1 MELSEVETLIATTNE
16 QFKSLQKEKSLIY
29 EYLQVIFLFQTEM
42 NLKLHIATQENLINK
57 ISDQDMQH
65 SSIGSDIDV

>member
-16 QFKSLQKEKSLIY
+16 HFKSLQKEKSLIY

-42 NLKLHIATQENLINK
+42 NLKLHIAAQENLINK

-65 SSIGSDIDV
+65 SSIGYDIDV